1 MKSWFIEKISKID
14 RPLDKLTKERETQ
27 IGKKKKKKSKLNRET
42 MLQGCPLSHFLFR
55 VVLKVS

>member
-27 IGKKKKKKSKLNRET
+27 IGKKKKKKI
-42 MLQGCPLSHFLFR
+42 
-55 VVLKVS
+55 